1 MCGPRLVLCQFKNKS
16 WRNYEPHFFIAVFFL
31 SACSDHSKN
40 TSANENSSN
49 AQIETSKIQSNE
61 SSELSEI
68 PLGEALDFIKSRLSR
83 RVVGKEMWVP
93 SDVSLAKDSWTWSE
107 STYLTTGDDGLDASF
122 GPTVTKE
129 LYSVKTAELSYPAR
143 VEEDK
148 VTIECRQS
156 KCFSIVLNVR
166 DGESSIYRA
175 GEARS
180 FNVWHFRSS
189 DEANRVAVAINHA
202 LRLSGATESKF

>member
-93 SDVSLAKDSWTWSE
+93 SDVSLAKNSWTWSE
-107 STYLTTGDDGLDASF
+107 STYLTTGDDGLDGVSARQLRKNYIPSK
-122 GPTVTKE
+122 PLNCRTQPE
-129 LYSVKTAELSYPAR
+129 LKRIKS
-143 VEEDK
+143 
-148 VTIECRQS
+148 Q
-156 KCFSIVLNVR
+156 
-166 DGESSIYRA
+166 
-175 GEARS
+175 
-180 FNVWHFRSS
+180 
-189 DEANRVAVAINHA
+189 
-202 LRLSGATESKF
+202 